1 MSMLRA
7 ISYDIS
13 LILYII
19 SIINNNLMQAKKITS
34 GSNVLKLPKDIRK
47 SIMVLEVDPPQP
59 RFEDIIP
66 HRVAPLEILGGS
78 KRR

>member
-47 SIMVLEVDPPQP
+47 SIMVLEVDPP
-59 RFEDIIP
+59 
-66 HRVAPLEILGGS
+66 
-78 KRR
+78 